1 MKNATAVLENYRYR
15 AFSRRSSLSLAGK
28 IILALIGAC
37 LIGLAAQLRF
47 YLPFTPVPVTG
58 QTMAVLL
65 VAVLLGKNWGGIST
79 ALYAAL
85 GAAGLPWF
93 AGMQSGL
100 GYLAG
105 ATGGYIFGFILA
117 AFVVGYLSDNFAVF
131 RSWYGMLSLMLL
143 ANFVLIYGVGL
154 FHLSLVS
161 GIRDVSQLLLLG
173 AVPFLAGDLVK
184 ALTAAALAFALSPKK
199 GSF

>member
-1 MKNATAVLENYRYR
+1 MKNATAVLESYRYR
-15 AFSRRSSLSLAGK
+15 AFSWRNSLNLAGK
-28 IILALIGAC
+28 IILALMGAC
-37 LIGLAAQLRF
+37 IIGLAAQLRF
-47 YLPFTPVPVTG
+47 YLPFTPVPITG

-65 VAVLLGKNWGGIST
+65 MAVLLGKNWGGIST
-79 ALYAAL
+79 AIYAAL

-100 GYLAG
+100 GYLSG

-117 AFVVGYLSDNFAVF
+117 AFVIGYLSDNFVIF

-154 FHLSLVS
+154 FHLGLVT
-161 GIRDVSQLLLLG
+161 GIRDISQLLLLG
-173 AVPFLAGDLVK
+173 AVPFLVGDLIK
-184 ALTAAALAFALSPKK
+184 AFAAAALAFAFSPKQ
-199 GSF
+199 GRF